1 MFRLPAL
8 SPEPFRK
15 QGMGMRAHGDP
26 VGSLCAG
33 YSAKAEISS
42 RFTDMRT
49 RVVKILT
56 TLAQDTDTVFI
67 FPVHDGSPDLCLA
80 FPEGFGSKFRY
91 FHIIPSPRFVL
102 LLSSPETDR
111 SALRAPTILA
121 SFAIQPVGLLAH
133 EVLPVICLCICAGK
147 PAHLHSRMTGCFITS
162 VPVR

>member
-1 MFRLPAL
+1 MSVRT
-8 SPEPFRK
+8 
-15 QGMGMRAHGDP
+15 HGDP
-26 VGSLCAG
+26 VRSLCAG
-33 YSAKAEISS
+33 YAAETEISA
-42 RFTDMRT
+42 RLTDMRT

-91 FHIIPSPRFVL
+91 FHIIPFPRFVL
-102 LLSSPETDR
+102 LLSNPETDR
-111 SALRAPTILA
+111 FALRAPTILT
-121 SFAIQPVGLLAH
+121 SFAIQPDGLLAH

-147 PAHLHSRMTGCFITS
+147 PALLHSRMTGCFITS

>member
-1 MFRLPAL
+1 MIRLTSRFVYSRTIKPDFLGCGDRMFRLPAL

-15 QGMGMRAHGDP
+15 AGHGHAGTW
-26 VGSLCAG
+26 GSRRVLCAG

-91 FHIIPSPRFVL
+91 FHIIRP
-102 LLSSPETDR
+102 
-111 SALRAPTILA
+111 
-121 SFAIQPVGLLAH
+121 PV
-133 EVLPVICLCICAGK
+133 
-147 PAHLHSRMTGCFITS
+147 CFIAFQ
-162 VPVR
+162 P